1 MNYTISP
8 IIYKLFMRLS
18 TEEQTNFLKDMLKI
32 EEERIQDETIHN
44 HGITDGSVSNI
55 Y

>member
-18 TEEQTNFLKDMLKI
+18 TEEQMNFLKDMLKI
-32 EEERIQDETIHN
+32 EQERIQDEKIHDN
-44 HGITDGSVSNI
+44 GK
-55 Y
+55 